1 MNQSWLKETLQS
13 YLRVRECDI
22 VDKGGGQIMVVVIVG
37 EKRKKK
43 DHFFPRAPNNNSI
56 YNANFA
62 FPNHIYNNL
71 SKFQLVLSKLIFM
84 LVHSFQ
90 NSFFFSIYFSLL
102 FNTVTIKKIMF
113 YHTFFFLI
121 SHSTTSMEVKFLKHS
136 PLIIIMDMSIIMFSS
151 KKKSV

>member
-1 MNQSWLKETLQS
+1 MVERNTAKLLESARMWHSGQRGRPNNGSSNSWWK
-13 YLRVRECDI
+13 
-22 VDKGGGQIMVVVIVG
+22 K
-37 EKRKKK
+37 KKK